1 MPRYTPEQL
10 ALRNASIWTTVQ
22 LMLAPIQFLAFLVGV
37 AVTYFYYRDSG
48 TFPFY
53 WVNAAFLFKTFMFAL
68 MFYTGAYF
76 EKELFDKWIFSKEF
90 MLEDIG
96 SVIAGIFFLPY
107 YFFAFTGASREF
119 LVWAAFIAYFVYCAN
134 SVQYLV
140 RISLEKRGE
149 RHSMQG
155 HA

>member
-1 MPRYTPEQL
+1 MT
-10 ALRNASIWTTVQ
+10 LRSNGTYQ
-22 LMLAPIQFLAFLVGV
+22 D
-37 AVTYFYYRDSG
+37 AVT
-48 TFPFY
+48 PFY
-53 WVNAAFLFKTFMFAL
+53 SGKLKKTIFDFNSIGRNIPQSSRTNAPDGPFFRIKLIAIKL
-68 MFYTGAYF
+68 
-76 EKELFDKWIFSKEF
+76 IFSKEF

-96 SVIAGIFFLPY
+96 SVIAGIFFVPY
-107 YFFAFTGASREF
+107 YFLAFTGASKEV
-119 LVWAAFIAYFVYCAN
+119 LVWAAFITYFVYCAN